1 MVEDVGL
8 YKEWA
13 ISGFETLH
21 VEFNRRALP
30 LLRQRNSPED
40 ADALA
45 ELVDKATDHLIRT
58 GKGYYR
64 VRREREDSPEDTKKS
79 VFAGLFASKERDQDP
94 CQALVTAYNTVLK
107 RQLRQAKSGSR
118 ITVTDIFPSPDDQHY
133 VTNNILGRSDWML
146 RAEQEARLTAEEK
159 EIVREAIDKAY
170 RLSPNSAIKAF
181 MVDYYL
187 TEHSST
193 PHEGRRK
200 KVEYD
205 YIYRGTK
212 AVREI
217 VAADHSE
224 LYTNGL
230 GDKLTWLEYLKK
242 PGGPRQGRKSVSD
255 VNGRDDNGNSGNA
268 R

>member
-64 VRREREDSPEDTKKS
+64 VRREREDSPEDTKQS

-133 VTNNILGRSDWML
+133 VTNNILVSPDRKP
-146 RAEQEARLTAEEK
+146 ARNSRT
-159 EIVREAIDKAY
+159 
-170 RLSPNSAIKAF
+170 RLS
-181 MVDYYL
+181 
-187 TEHSST
+187 
-193 PHEGRRK
+193 
-200 KVEYD
+200 
-205 YIYRGTK
+205 
-212 AVREI
+212 
-217 VAADHSE
+217 
-224 LYTNGL
+224 
-230 GDKLTWLEYLKK
+230 W
-242 PGGPRQGRKSVSD
+242 
-255 VNGRDDNGNSGNA
+255 
-268 R
+268 